1 MVGHGIPQDTIERSF
16 GVAQQFFSLGQEEK
30 EAASPFAQQLNS
42 GYEFMTQVRP
52 STGTAD
58 QKESLQITA
67 RRGCMDH
74 RWPGSPPEFEEVAKT
89 MMESC
94 NVLVARILSLL
105 EPKACPH
112 LAPGTLARAHTLW
125 GEDGQCTLRYLHYPP
140 MTTDTLEQS
149 VHRAGAKY
157 GNKGAEVAQAAVEQV
172 NLYRALKPRRVGAA
186 AKKNAR
192 PRKRT

>member
-1 MVGHGIPQDTIERSF
+1 MVGHGIPQDIIERSF

-140 MTTDTLEQS
+140 MTADTLEQLTVQRTQC
-149 VHRAGAKY
+149 VHANY
-157 GNKGAEVAQAAVEQV
+157 TYH
-172 NLYRALKPRRVGAA
+172 L
-186 AKKNAR
+186 
-192 PRKRT
+192 